1 MKLRDLCARVGI
13 EVQDDCVVYGLSYDS
28 RRCGVGDIFFSTNG
42 DMDYIDEAIDRGA
55 IAIVSSTPIHRRYI
69 TNVVVDDVRKMMAK
83 MSSIYYQDAHKSLK
97 LIAVTG
103 TNGKTTITDQLYK
116 IGTKMGHKCGIIG
129 TLGAK
134 WGNNRYDTGM
144 TTPDSVTLHML
155 LSLMKNDGV
164 EYVFMEASAHAI
176 YLNKLYGL
184 NFEVAVFTNLTQDH
198 LDYFVDMNSYK
209 LAKLPIFSKEY
220 SNHIVA
226 NTDDEVGREIYFL
239 REEDAISYA
248 LYNPADI
255 FAVDINFSKSTTA
268 TLNLFDDIYHLN
280 TRLTGIFNVY
290 NILAIL
296 GVAHILGWDM
306 DKCINDLIDI
316 SLPEGRF
323 YMISNG
329 EKKVI
334 VDYAHTPDA
343 MLNVLKSATILG
355 KRKIVVFGCGGD
367 RDKDKRCKMGEIAY
381 NFADTLILTEDNTR
395 SERLVDVIHD
405 ISKGIV
411 GEYIVV
417 PDREKAIKKAIDIAS
432 SEDVILVLG
441 KGAERYI
448 EKNGEKIPFSDIQ
461 CVHKLLGE

>member
-13 EVQDDCVVYGLSYDS
+13 EVNDDAIVYGLSYDS
-28 RRCGVGDIFFSTNG
+28 RRCSIGDIFFSTNG
-42 DMDYIDEAIDRGA
+42 DIEYIDEAISRGA
-55 IAIVSSTPIHRRYI
+55 IAIVSSSPIPKRYI
-69 TNVVVDDVRKMMAK
+69 TNLVVDDVRKMMAQ
-83 MSSIYYQDAHKSLK
+83 MSSAYYLDSHKYLK

-116 IGTKMGHKCGIIG
+116 IGTNLGHKCGIIG

-134 WGNNRYDTGM
+134 WGNNIYDTGM

-184 NFEVAVFTNLTQDH
+184 NFEVAVFSNLTQDH
-198 LDYFVDMNSYK
+198 LDYFGDMYSYK
-209 LAKLPIFSKEY
+209 LAKMPIFNNEY
-220 SNHIVA
+220 SSHIVV
-226 NTDDEVGREIYFL
+226 NTDDEVGREICFQ
-239 REEDAISYA
+239 RESGVTSYA

-255 FAVDINFSKSTTA
+255 FAVDINFSKTTTA
-268 TLNLFDDIYHLN
+268 TLNILDDIYTLN
-280 TRLTGIFNVY
+280 TRLTGVFNIY
-290 NILAIL
+290 NIMAIL
-296 GVAHILGWDM
+296 GVVHVLGWDM
-306 DKCINDLIDI
+306 VKCINTLIDI
-316 SLPEGRF
+316 PLPDGRF
-323 YMISNG
+323 YMITNSK
-329 EKKVI
+329 KKVI

-343 MLNVLKSATILG
+343 MLNVLKASTILG

-367 RDKDKRCKMGEIAY
+367 RDKDKRCKMGEIAD

-395 SERLVDVIHD
+395 SEQLVDVIHD
-405 ISKGIV
+405 ISKGII

-432 SEDVILVLG
+432 SEDVVLVLG
-441 KGAERYI
+441 KGAEKYI

-461 CVHKLLGE
+461 CVHKLLEE